1 MYTFLTSIVSLAL
14 ILIRVIRCQYYV
26 LLPPNHTNSTADVD
40 VVSSNHFDDVDSILH
55 YRHHT
60 FDHSHPPPPYPG
72 CDSDHTA
79 VVFALGVITVLF
91 FLFTFCMLI
100 EQTEAISTNM
110 SKIARM
116 KTRGGMISHPN
127 EYAPIATVSECEQRT
142 HRDPLPSFFPHHHR
156 GVRLLTGV
164 CVCIISSGI
173 QRGIRRRASHDELA
187 LGVAPTREIPR
198 VGRGQYNG
206 IRILLR

>member
-1 MYTFLTSIVSLAL
+1 MYTFLTSIVSLSL
-14 ILIRVIRCQYYV
+14 ILIRVVRCQYYV
-26 LLPPNHTNSTADVD
+26 LLPPNHTNSTA
-40 VVSSNHFDDVDSILH
+40 VVSSDHFDVDSILH
-55 YRHHT
+55 YRHT

-100 EQTEAISTNM
+100 EQTEAISTNV

-127 EYAPIATVSECEQRT
+127 EYAPVATVSEQYSGL
-142 HRDPLPSFFPHHHR
+142 LPFIFPTAASASD
-156 GVRLLTGV
+156 GVLVFVRN
-164 CVCIISSGI
+164 S
-173 QRGIRRRASHDELA
+173 
-187 LGVAPTREIPR
+187 TRYSAANTPR
-198 VGRGQYNG
+198 
-206 IRILLR
+206 